1 MNNEFENPQSLRVG
15 ERRNERDPGFAE
27 LNSKSESAAQ
37 PPLES
42 INHLFAHRGRSYRL
56 CICIFRCNRAWK
68 RNLLAGLAARNDN
81 VVVRSSEFDR
91 VDASNDFK

>member
-1 MNNEFENPQSLRVG
+1 MNNEFANPQSLTVLVG

-91 VDASNDFK
+91 VDA